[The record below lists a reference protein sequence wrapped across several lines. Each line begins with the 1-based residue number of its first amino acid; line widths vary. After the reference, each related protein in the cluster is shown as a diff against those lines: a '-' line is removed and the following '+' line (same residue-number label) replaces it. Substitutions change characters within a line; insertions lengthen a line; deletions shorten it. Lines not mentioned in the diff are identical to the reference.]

1 MINANTFYIAHL
13 NEAFHPESLEKRPQV
28 VYVGISTNWILHQKS
43 SVTRF
48 GEIHHNFGKIVKVL
62 GNILSV
68 I

>member
-1 MINANTFYIAHL
+1 MINTFYIAHL
-13 NEAFHPESLEKRPQV
+13 NEAFDPESLEKRPQV